1 MKKNDMK
8 YCPKCAQR
16 LGKRIIQNKERIYC
30 SHCDTIFYDN
40 PLPTVAVVARNEKG
54 QLLLVKRGVEP
65 KKGFWALPGGFMDSG
80 ESVTQ
85 ALLREMQEETGLKG
99 VVKNFIG
106 IYNHESEMYGYVI
119 IIIYEVKLT
128 GGALKA
134 GDDAQAAEFF
144 EEKNLPSL
152 AFSFQERAVEK
163 AVGYSLFEN
172 RTSTKEQEVYFNER
186 SKIF

>member
-1 MKKNDMK
+1 
-8 YCPKCAQR
+8 
-16 LGKRIIQNKERIYC
+16 
-30 SHCDTIFYDN
+30 
-40 PLPTVAVVARNEKG
+40 
-54 QLLLVKRGVEP
+54 
-65 KKGFWALPGGFMDSG
+65 
-80 ESVTQ
+80 
-85 ALLREMQEETGLKG
+85 
-99 VVKNFIG
+99 
-106 IYNHESEMYGYVI
+106 MYGYVI

-186 SKIF
+186 SKNF